1 MANPVRKTAVLGDQ
15 NQLEAWTDMEV
26 VRNSQTQVE
35 NQMAAI
41 SRGRDEKEPMSEN
54 TNGTQAVS
62 STSILNQVVEAVMNL
77 IDALSLYANINR
89 GALGT
94 GDSLTCEVGPTGPSY
109 IWLDKNQV
117 IPVDLTINGK
127 HSNLQTLSDAL
138 NTIHESLTMMLD
150 YPAGDKWQITDIATL
165 TEPQVIGREQ
175 DNRWMMASALII
187 KVATLT
193 PEPAPEPE
201 PEPEPEPDP
210 EPDPELEP
218 DPDPQPEQAG
228 E

>member
-1 MANPVRKTAVLGDQ
+1 MANPIRKTAVLGDQ
-15 NQLEAWTDMEV
+15 NQPEAWTDLEV

-41 SRGRDEKEPMSEN
+41 SRGRVEEKSMSEN

-62 STSILNQVVEAVMNL
+62 STSILNQVVEAVMDL
-77 IDALSLYANINR
+77 IDALSLYANISR

-150 YPAGDKWQITDIATL
+150 YPAGSKWQITDIATL

-193 PEPAPEPE
+193 PEPAPA
-201 PEPEPEPDP
+201 PDP
-210 EPDPELEP
+210 EPAPDPDP
-218 DPDPQPEQAG
+218 DPDPQPEQA
-228 E
+228 EE

>member
-1 MANPVRKTAVLGDQ
+1 MANPVRETAVLGDQ
-15 NQLEAWTDMEV
+15 NQPEAWPDMEV

-41 SRGRDEKEPMSEN
+41 SRGRVKEESMSEN

-62 STSILNQVVEAVMNL
+62 STSILNQVVEAVAGL
-77 IDALSLYANINR
+77 INALSLYASISR

-94 GDSLTCEVGPTGPSY
+94 GDSLTCEVGPTGPSD
-109 IWLDKNQV
+109 IWLDKNQF

-150 YPAGDKWQITDIATL
+150 YPAGSKWQITDIATL

-193 PEPAPEPE
+193 PEPAPA
-201 PEPEPEPDP
+201 PDP
-210 EPDPELEP
+210 EPAPDPDP
-218 DPDPQPEQAG
+218 DPDPQPEQA
-228 E
+228 EE

>member
-1 MANPVRKTAVLGDQ
+1 MANPVRETAVLGDQ
-15 NQLEAWTDMEV
+15 NQPEAWPDMEV

-62 STSILNQVVEAVMNL
+62 STSILNQVVEAVMDL
-77 IDALSLYANINR
+77 IDALSLYANISR

-138 NTIHESLTMMLD
+138 NTIHENLTMMLD
-150 YPAGDKWQITDIATL
+150 YPAGSKWQITDIATL

-193 PEPAPEPE
+193 PEPAPAPE
-201 PEPEPEPDP
+201 PEPEPEPV
-210 EPDPELEP
+210 P
-218 DPDPQPEQAG
+218 DPDPQPEQA
-228 E
+228 EE

>member
-1 MANPVRKTAVLGDQ
+1 MANPVRQTAVLGDQ
-15 NQLEAWTDMEV
+15 NQPEAWPDMEV

-54 TNGTQAVS
+54 TNGTQAVT
-62 STSILNQVVEAVMNL
+62 STSILNQVVEAVMDL
-77 IDALSLYANINR
+77 IDALSLYANISR

-94 GDSLTCEVGPTGPSY
+94 GDSLTCEVGPTGLSY

-150 YPAGDKWQITDIATL
+150 YPAGSKWQITDIATL

-193 PEPAPEPE
+193 PEPSPAPEPE
-201 PEPEPEPDP
+201 PEPEPV
-210 EPDPELEP
+210 P
-218 DPDPQPEQAG
+218 DPDPQPEQD
-228 E
+228 EE

>member
-1 MANPVRKTAVLGDQ
+1 MVNALCKAAVLVNPNKPYTRQ
-15 NQLEAWTDMEV
+15 NMEM
-26 VRNSQTQVE
+26 VRDSQTQVE

-41 SRGRDEKEPMSEN
+41 SRGRVEEKSMSEIN
-54 TNGTQAVS
+54 EQSGTQQAAVS
-62 STSILNQVVEAVMNL
+62 STSILNQVVEAVMDL
-77 IDALSLYANINR
+77 IDALSLYANISR
-89 GALGT
+89 GAMGT

-138 NTIHESLTMMLD
+138 NTIHESLTMMFD
-150 YPAGDKWQITDIATL
+150 YPTGDKWQITDIATL

-175 DNRWMMASALII
+175 DNRWMMASALLI

-193 PEPAPEPE
+193 PEPAPASEPDPE
-201 PEPEPEPDP
+201 PTPEPEPDP
-210 EPDPELEP
+210 E
-218 DPDPQPEQAG
+218 QEQAG